1 MSRVRCGPVPIHA
14 PTPCR
19 VANFKARS
27 TAAIKKVMVVYP
39 GLSGAV
45 ESIPGGLRL
54 KHCQPPI
61 AEQKSKLLGDR

>member
-1 MSRVRCGPVPIHA
+1 MDVSWESLRDAMGQEY
-14 PTPCR
+14 CR

-61 AEQKSKLLGDR
+61 AEQKSKPLGDG